1 MRNSVIV
8 FLMVGWLAGCGASV
22 RTMDVS
28 SVPTYTI
35 ESINTSPKESMN
47 KLKTAYK
54 EGAVVLLKKGDKV
67 PVQLRASFGPVA
79 LQSEQNFL
87 FFSQDT
93 YLYIGSTGVFLS
105 PDGNHWAPIQDT
117 GALSKVFGLKQK
129 GTFQFGLGVPEGK
142 PASFTI
148 ALEKH

>member
-8 FLMVGWLAGCGASV
+8 FLTAGWVAGCGASV
-22 RTMDVS
+22 HTMDVS

-35 ESINTSPKESMN
+35 ESINTAPKEFMDRFT
-47 KLKTAYK
+47 TAH
-54 EGAVVLLKKGDKV
+54 GAVVLLKKGDKV

-79 LQSEQNFL
+79 LQSDQDYL

-93 YLYIGSTGVFLS
+93 YLYIGPNGILLS
-105 PDGNHWAPIQDT
+105 PDGNHWAAMQDSS
-117 GALSKVFGLKQK
+117 ALSKVFGLQQK
-129 GTFQFGLGVPEGK
+129 GTFQFGFGVPKGQ